1 MAKGRARLVIDRS
14 QMGAVL
20 TGPQSKPVVLVQR
33 AQRQVLNQAKINA
46 PVDTGQLRASHKAEP
61 VVVSGD
67 TVRTS
72 ISATG
77 SAKQEYALM
86 VHEGTGPHIIRPRR
100 KKVLSWKGP
109 QGRVFAQQVHHPGT
123 KPRPWLRKALEQV
136 APRLG
141 FTVETTS

>member
-1 MAKGRARLVIDRS
+1 MANARARIVIDQS
-14 QMGAVL
+14 QMRAVL
-20 TGPQSKPVVLVQR
+20 TGPQSEPVRLVQK
-33 AQRQVLNQAKINA
+33 AQRQVLNQAKVNS

-61 VVVSGD
+61 VTVSGM
-67 TVRTS
+67 TVRAS

-77 SAKQEYALM
+77 AAGQEYALA

-109 QGRVFAQQVHHPGT
+109 EGRVFAKQVHHPGT
-123 KPRPWLRKALEQV
+123 KPRPWLRNATEQV

-141 FTVETTS
+141 FTVETKH